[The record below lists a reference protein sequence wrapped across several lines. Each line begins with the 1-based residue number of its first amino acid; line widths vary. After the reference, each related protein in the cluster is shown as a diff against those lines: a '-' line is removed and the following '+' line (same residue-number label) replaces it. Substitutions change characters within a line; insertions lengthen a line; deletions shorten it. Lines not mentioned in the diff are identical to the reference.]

1 MKPREEDEEHKNRI
15 LHHWPITVVKR
26 RRLIDVVDDSVR
38 FIRRPSL
45 KVNNNRSNR
54 GDEARV
60 VIIPGEIHPLH
71 TYGGGNTTTNVGV
84 QQLLQTPPPP
94 PPPPP
99 FPIQDQNLLPTP
111 RLHHHHNNVNLN
123 VKLHHPRYHPN
134 NKGPMVGHNLVNMIV
149 NPSCDM
155 IPYPHYHSWVPRLPR
170 HLVVF
175 PPHHPNTSLPSRYS
189 QGGSPTHTHE
199 GEDHHALHEEIEED
213 ESPLPR
219 KISKMN
225 PIQLKIP

>member
-1 MKPREEDEEHKNRI
+1 MGGDIAHIVSNYRSRYAQDMKPREEDEEHNCKSNEFFTIGRS
-15 LHHWPITVVKR
+15 L
-26 RRLIDVVDDSVR
+26 
-38 FIRRPSL
+38 SL

-134 NKGPMVGHNLVNMIV
+134 NQW
-149 NPSCDM
+149 
-155 IPYPHYHSWVPRLPR
+155 WVIIML
-170 HLVVF
+170 
-175 PPHHPNTSLPSRYS
+175 T
-189 QGGSPTHTHE
+189 
-199 GEDHHALHEEIEED
+199 
-213 ESPLPR
+213 
-219 KISKMN
+219 
-225 PIQLKIP
+225 

>member
-1 MKPREEDEEHKNRI
+1 MSNYRSRYAQDMKPREEDEEHKNRI

-99 FPIQDQNLLPTP
+99 FHSRPEPPPNSSSPPPPQQRQLERQATP
-111 RLHHHHNNVNLN
+111 PEV
-123 VKLHHPRYHPN
+123 
-134 NKGPMVGHNLVNMIV
+134 
-149 NPSCDM
+149 PSQQQ
-155 IPYPHYHSWVPRLPR
+155 RT
-170 HLVVF
+170 
-175 PPHHPNTSLPSRYS
+175 N
-189 QGGSPTHTHE
+189 GGSQSCKH
-199 GEDHHALHEEIEED
+199 DCQSL
-213 ESPLPR
+213 
-219 KISKMN
+219 M
-225 PIQLKIP
+225 